1 MPRNALDDEQ
11 KAFIMAN
18 ADKGGNW
25 LAQALSVDRGQIYQ
39 YATDEGFSVKKGGKQ
54 GTNGTTIKRM
64 TRGCSRW
71 PKQYKRYKKYLVI
84 RDGLRCHYCGTL
96 VTYDKAQVDH
106 VIAKARGGTDAP
118 SNLVIAC
125 QMCNGLKSTLCY
137 KCPEFRDAVNA
148 KSA

>member
-1 MPRNALDDEQ
+1 MPRNALNNEQ
-11 KAFIMAN
+11 KAFIRAN
-18 ADKGGNW
+18 ANKGGNW

-54 GTNGTTIKRM
+54 GINGKAINRM
-64 TRGCSRW
+64 VRGCSTW
-71 PKQYKRYKKYLVI
+71 PKHYRRYKKYLVK
-84 RDGLRCHYCGTL
+84 RDGLRCYYCGIV

-125 QMCNGLKSTLCY
+125 ATCNNLKSTLCHN
-137 KCPEFRDAVNA
+137 CPEFKDVRDA